1 MGFANFEFPHC
12 SYYDSDLRE
21 LIDMYKRL
29 IGEYSTILNTVEE
42 LEKKV
47 SDLYNYVDSEIA
59 SRLAAAL
66 AEINAQIETINEL
79 LSVQE
84 RKIDDLTDSVNVR
97 FDSERAITESE
108 LSELRVSVMNEIA
121 QLAVDFGGEL
131 SELWEYVNNLQFTM
145 APIYNPVKGYK
156 TDIEQAVRDTW
167 NALRVHGYTVARYS
181 AIAPT
186 VDDYSNTSMTVTD
199 YATRARLIIEPLRVV
214 QPLNGS
220 LTTVGNAVLTAAVI
234 GATDPLTVSEY
245 ATLALTAEEYTAK
258 NVTVNSYDYNGK
270 SVIE

>member
-1 MGFANFEFPHC
+1 MGFANFEFPHS

-29 IGEYSTILNTVEE
+29 TTDYSTILSTVEQ
-42 LEKKV
+42 LDNKV
-47 SDLYNYVDSEIA
+47 SELYNYVDSEIA

-66 AEINAQIETINEL
+66 SEINAQIAAINEL
-79 LSVQE
+79 LNVQE
-84 RKIDDLTDSVNVR
+84 QKITELTDSVNAR

-108 LSELRVSVMNEIA
+108 INELRVSVTNEIA
-121 QLAVDFGGEL
+121 QLAIDFGGEL
-131 SELWEYVNNLQFTM
+131 AELWDYVNKLQFTM
-145 APIYNPVKGYK
+145 PPIYNPVKGYK
-156 TDIEQAVRDTW
+156 TDIEQAVRDAW

-186 VDDYSNTSMTVTD
+186 VDDYSNMAMSATD
-199 YATRARLIIEPLRVV
+199 YATRAQLIIEPLRVV

-245 ATLALTAEEYTAK
+245 AALALTAEEYTAK